1 MKNQIKIYEKYIRKC
16 IALAKKSEGLVSPN
30 PLVGA
35 VIVDKN
41 GSIAGYGRHEKYGE
55 AHAEVNAIKMAE
67 QNGFD
72 IKEGTIFISLEPCSH
87 FGKTP
92 PCADLI
98 ISKGLKKVVAGCVD
112 PNPAVAGK
120 GFDKL
125 RKAGIEVITGV
136 LENECKKLNEIFI
149 KNQIEKKPFISIKTA
164 VTMDGKI
171 ASKTGHSKWITSVT
185 SRAYVHKLR
194 NKYDAILTG
203 SGTVLADNPSMTCR
217 QKKGRNPVRVIVDS
231 KASVP
236 CDSKIFNNDGTK
248 IYLAVLRSANVS
260 NYPEN
265 VEIIKCPHSIIEGNK
280 TEKINLEFLS
290 KVLFEKGIRSIL
302 VEAGGGLNGAILK
315 SGLADKV
322 YQFIAPKIAGDKN
335 AKSFVE
341 GFDIEKIDEGIK
353 LEIDSVKRFGP
364 DIMIE
369 SKVLK
374 N

>member
-1 MKNQIKIYEKYIRKC
+1 MKNQNKLYEKYIRKC
-16 IALAKKSEGLVSPN
+16 IALAKKSQGRVSPN

-35 VIVDKN
+35 VILDKN
-41 GSIAGYGRHEKYGE
+41 GNIAGYGRHERYGE
-55 AHAEVNAIKMAE
+55 AHAEVNAVKMAE

-72 IKEGTIFISLEPCSH
+72 IKEGTIFVSLEPCSH
-87 FGKTP
+87 YGKTP
-92 PCADLI
+92 ACADMI

-120 GFDKL
+120 GFEKL
-125 RKAGIEVITGV
+125 KKSGIEVVSGV

-171 ASKTGHSKWITSVT
+171 AAKTGDSKWITSEK

-203 SGTVLADNPSMTCR
+203 SGTVISDNPSMTCR
-217 QKKGRNPVRVIVDS
+217 QKNGRNPVRVIVDS
-231 KASVP
+231 KGSVP
-236 CDSKIFNNDGTK
+236 SDSNIFNDDGTK
-248 IYLAVLRSANVS
+248 IYLAVSCNADVS
-260 NYPEN
+260 KYPKN
-265 VEIIKCPHSIIEGNK
+265 VEIIKCPLSIIDGNN
-280 TEKINLEFLS
+280 TEKINLEFLFTT
-290 KVLFEKGIRSIL
+290 LYEKGIRSIL

-315 SGLADKV
+315 SGLTDKV

-341 GFDIEKIDEGIK
+341 GFDIKKINDGIK
-353 LEIDSVKRFGP
+353 LEIESIKKFGP

-369 SKVLK
+369 SKVVK
-374 N
+374 